1 MKISERGRNIQASP
15 IRRLVPLADQAKKK
29 GIKVYHLNI
38 GQPDIPTPGPVF
50 EAIKNF
56 NEKVLSYGP
65 SQGLPELR
73 EEIAKYFREYGID
86 LTMENVLITLGGSEA
101 IHFAFSVIADPGD
114 EIIIPE
120 PYYTNYNGY
129 ASFAGI
135 RIVPVT
141 SKAEGGYR
149 LPSVEE
155 IENKIT
161 SKTKGILICSPNNPT
176 GTVYSD
182 EELGRIVYLAKKHD
196 LFIIGDE
203 VYKEFIYDGLKHRSI
218 LELKGVEERTIVVDS
233 ISKRF
238 SSCGARIGAI
248 ITRNKEIMDSLVRFA
263 QARLCPP
270 TIEQIGAIAAYRMG
284 MSYFKPINEE
294 YQMRRDAM
302 FSALEKMEGVIIKK
316 PQGAFYIF
324 TKLPVKDADEFAQWL
339 LKDFSVDGETIMVA
353 PGNGFYGTEG
363 LGTNEIRLAYVLNVE
378 SINRAMSIFEKG
390 LKEFRVNASNI

>member
-15 IRRLVPLADQAKKK
+15 IRRLVPLADQAKKR

-38 GQPDIPTPGPVF
+38 GQPDIPTPEPVF
-50 EAIKNF
+50 EAIRNF

-86 LTMENVLITLGGSEA
+86 LSMENVLITLGGSEA

-135 RIVPVT
+135 KIVPVT
-141 SKAEGGYR
+141 SKAEDGYR

-155 IENKIT
+155 IESKIT
-161 SKTKGILICSPNNPT
+161 PRTKGILICSPNNPT
-176 GTVYSD
+176 GTVYND
-182 EELGRIVYLAKKHD
+182 EELGRIVYLAKKYD

-248 ITRNKEIMDSLVRFA
+248 ITRNKEVMDSLVRFA

-270 TIEQIGAIAAYRMG
+270 TIEQVGAIAAYRMG

-294 YQMRRDAM
+294 YQRRRDAM
-302 FSALEKMEGVIIKK
+302 FSALERMEGVTIKK

-324 TKLPVKDADEFAQWL
+324 AKLPVEDADEFAQWL
-339 LKDFSVDGETIMVA
+339 LRDFSVDGETVMVA
-353 PGNGFYGTEG
+353 PGNGFYGTPG
-363 LGTNEIRLAYVLNVE
+363 LGKNEIRLAYVLNVE
-378 SINRAMSIFEKG
+378 SINKAMKILEKG
-390 LKEFRVNASNI
+390 LKEFRSK

>member
-15 IRRLVPLADQAKKK
+15 IRRLVPLADSAKKR

-38 GQPDIPTPGPVF
+38 GQPDIPTPEPVF

-86 LTMENVLITLGGSEA
+86 LSMENVLITLGGSEA
-101 IHFAFSVIADPGD
+101 IHFAFSVMADPGD

-135 RIVPVT
+135 KIVPVT
-141 SKAEGGYR
+141 SKAEDGYR

-155 IENKIT
+155 IE
-161 SKTKGILICSPNNPT
+161 SKVTPKTRGILICSPNNPT
-176 GTVYSD
+176 GTVYND
-182 EELGRIVYLAKKHD
+182 EELGRIVYIAKKYN

-248 ITRNKEIMDSLVRFA
+248 ITRNKEIMDSLIRFA

-270 TIEQIGAIAAYRMG
+270 TIEQVGAIAAYRMG

-294 YQMRRDAM
+294 YEKRRDAM
-302 FSALEKMEGVIIKK
+302 FSALEKMEGVTIKK

-324 TKLPVKDADEFAQWL
+324 AKLPVEDADEFAQWL
-339 LKDFSVDGETIMVA
+339 LKDFSVDGETVMVA

-363 LGTNEIRLAYVLNVE
+363 LGKNEVRLAYVLNVE
-378 SINRAMSIFEKG
+378 SINRAMAIFERG
-390 LKEFRVNASNI
+390 LKEFRNR

>member
-15 IRRLVPLADQAKKK
+15 IRRLVPLADSAKKR

-38 GQPDIPTPGPVF
+38 GQPDIPTPEPVY

-86 LTMENVLITLGGSEA
+86 LTMENVLITVGGSEA

-129 ASFAGI
+129 ASFAGVK
-135 RIVPVT
+135 IVPVT
-141 SKAEGGYR
+141 SKAEDGYR

-155 IENKIT
+155 IESRIT
-161 SKTKGILICSPNNPT
+161 SRTKGILICSPNNPT
-176 GTVYSD
+176 GTVYND

-248 ITRNKEIMDSLVRFA
+248 ITRNKEVMDSLVRFA

-270 TIEQIGAIAAYRMG
+270 TIEQVGAIAAYRMG
-284 MSYFKPINEE
+284 ISYFKPINEE
-294 YQMRRDAM
+294 YERRRNAM
-302 FSALEKMEGVIIKK
+302 FSALEKMEGVTIKK

-324 TKLPVKDADEFAQWL
+324 AKLPVEDADEFAQWL
-339 LKDFSVDGETIMVA
+339 LRDFSVDGETVMVA

-363 LGTNEIRLAYVLNVE
+363 LGKNEVRLAYVLNVD
-378 SINRAMSIFEKG
+378 SINRAMTIFEKG
-390 LKEFRVNASNI
+390 LKEFTGR

>member
-1 MKISERGRNIQASP
+1 MRISERGKNIQASP
-15 IRRLVPLADQAKKK
+15 IRRLVPLADSAKKR

-38 GQPDIPTPGPVF
+38 GQPDIPTPEPVY
-50 EAIKNF
+50 EAIRNF

-73 EEIAKYFREYGID
+73 EEIAKYFNEYGID
-86 LTMENVLITLGGSEA
+86 LSMENVLITVGGSEA

-135 RIVPVT
+135 KIVPVT
-141 SKAEGGYR
+141 SKAEDGYR

-155 IENKIT
+155 IESKIT
-161 SKTKGILICSPNNPT
+161 PRTKGILICSPNNPT
-176 GTVYSD
+176 GTVYND
-182 EELGRIVYLAKKHD
+182 EELGRIVYLAKKYD

-218 LELKGVEERTIVVDS
+218 LELKGVEDRTIVVDS

-248 ITRNKEIMDSLVRFA
+248 ITRNKEVMDSLVRFA

-270 TIEQIGAIAAYRMG
+270 TIEQVGAIAAYRMG
-284 MSYFKPINEE
+284 ISYFKPINEE
-294 YQMRRDAM
+294 YQRRRDAM
-302 FSALEKMEGVIIKK
+302 FSALERMEGVAIKK

-324 TKLPVKDADEFAQWL
+324 AKLPVDDADEFAQWL
-339 LKDFSVDGETIMVA
+339 LRDFSVDGETVMVA

-363 LGTNEIRLAYVLNVE
+363 LGKNEVRLAYVLNVE
-378 SINRAMSIFEKG
+378 SINRAMAIFEKG
-390 LKEFRVNASNI
+390 LKEFRSR

>member
-1 MKISERGRNIQASP
+1 MRISERGKNIQASP
-15 IRRLVPLADQAKKK
+15 IRRLVPLADSAKKR

-38 GQPDIPTPGPVF
+38 GQPDIPTPEPVY
-50 EAIKNF
+50 EAIRNF

-73 EEIAKYFREYGID
+73 EEIAKYFNAYGID
-86 LTMENVLITLGGSEA
+86 LSTENVLITVGGSEA

-135 RIVPVT
+135 KIVPVT
-141 SKAEGGYR
+141 SKAEDGYR

-155 IENKIT
+155 IESKIT
-161 SKTKGILICSPNNPT
+161 PKTKGILICSPNNPT
-176 GTVYSD
+176 GTVYND
-182 EELGRIVYLAKKHD
+182 EELGRIVYLAKKYA

-248 ITRNKEIMDSLVRFA
+248 ITRNKEVMDSLVRFA

-270 TIEQIGAIAAYRMG
+270 TIEQVGAISAYKMG
-284 MSYFKPINEE
+284 TSYFKPINEE
-294 YQMRRDAM
+294 YQRRRDAM
-302 FSALEKMEGVIIKK
+302 FSALERMEGVTIKK

-324 TKLPVKDADEFAQWL
+324 AKLPVDDADEFAQWL
-339 LKDFSVDGETIMVA
+339 LRDFSVDGETVMVA

-363 LGTNEIRLAYVLNVE
+363 LGKNEVRLAYVLNVE
-378 SINRAMSIFEKG
+378 SINRAMEIFEKG
-390 LKEFRVNASNI
+390 LKEFRSR

>member
-15 IRRLVPLADQAKKK
+15 IRRLVPLADQAKKR

-38 GQPDIPTPGPVF
+38 GQPDIPTPEPVF
-50 EAIKNF
+50 EAIRNF

-86 LTMENVLITLGGSEA
+86 LSMENVLITLGGSEA

-135 RIVPVT
+135 KIVPVT
-141 SKAEGGYR
+141 SKAEDGYR

-155 IENKIT
+155 IESKIT
-161 SKTKGILICSPNNPT
+161 PRTKGILICSPNNPT
-176 GTVYSD
+176 GTVYND
-182 EELGRIVYLAKKHD
+182 EELGRIVYLAKKYD

-248 ITRNKEIMDSLVRFA
+248 ITRNKEVMDSLVRFA

-270 TIEQIGAIAAYRMG
+270 TIEQVGAIAAYRMG

-294 YQMRRDAM
+294 YQRRRDAM
-302 FSALEKMEGVIIKK
+302 FSALERMEGVTIKK

-324 TKLPVKDADEFAQWL
+324 TKLPLEDADEFAQWL
-339 LKDFSVDGETIMVA
+339 LRDFSVDGETVMVA
-353 PGNGFYGTEG
+353 PGNGFYGTPG
-363 LGTNEIRLAYVLNVE
+363 LGKNEIRLAYVLNVE
-378 SINRAMSIFEKG
+378 SINKAMKILEKG
-390 LKEFRVNASNI
+390 LKEFRSK

>member
-1 MKISERGRNIQASP
+1 MRISERGKNIQASP
-15 IRRLVPLADQAKKK
+15 IRRLVPLADSAKKR

-38 GQPDIPTPGPVF
+38 GQPDIPTPEPVY
-50 EAIKNF
+50 EAIRNF

-73 EEIAKYFREYGID
+73 EEIAKYFNEYGID
-86 LTMENVLITLGGSEA
+86 LSMENVLITVGGSEA

-135 RIVPVT
+135 KIVPVT
-141 SKAEGGYR
+141 SKAEDGYR

-155 IENKIT
+155 IESKIT
-161 SKTKGILICSPNNPT
+161 PRTKGILICSPNNPT
-176 GTVYSD
+176 GTVYND
-182 EELGRIVYLAKKHD
+182 EELGRIVYLAKKYD
-196 LFIIGDE
+196 IFIIGDE

-218 LELKGVEERTIVVDS
+218 LELKGVEDRTIVVDS

-248 ITRNKEIMDSLVRFA
+248 ITRNKEVMDSLVRFA

-270 TIEQIGAIAAYRMG
+270 TIEQVGAIAAYRMG
-284 MSYFKPINEE
+284 ISYFKPINEE
-294 YQMRRDAM
+294 YQRRRDAM
-302 FSALEKMEGVIIKK
+302 FSALERMEGVAIKK

-324 TKLPVKDADEFAQWL
+324 AKLPVDDADEFAQWL
-339 LKDFSVDGETIMVA
+339 LRDFSVDGETVMVA

-363 LGTNEIRLAYVLNVE
+363 LGKNEVRLAYVLNVE
-378 SINRAMSIFEKG
+378 SINRAMAIFEKG
-390 LKEFRVNASNI
+390 LKEFRSR

>member
-1 MKISERGRNIQASP
+1 MRISQRGKNIQASP
-15 IRRLVPLADQAKKK
+15 IRRLVPLADEAKKR

-38 GQPDIPTPGPVF
+38 GQPDIPTPETVF
-50 EAIKNF
+50 DAIKNF
-56 NEKVLSYGP
+56 KERVLSYGP

-73 EEIAKYFREYGID
+73 EEIAKYYREYGIS
-86 LTMENVLITLGGSEA
+86 LEMENVLITIGGSEA
-101 IHFAFSVIADPGD
+101 IHFSFSVIADPGD
-114 EIIIPE
+114 EMIIPE

-141 SKAEGGYR
+141 TKAEDGYR

-155 IENKIT
+155 IESKIT
-161 SKTKGILICSPNNPT
+161 LKTKGILICSPNNPT

-182 EELGRIVYLAKKHD
+182 EELGRIVYLARKYD

-248 ITRNKEIMDSLVRFA
+248 ITRNRDVMDSLVRFA

-270 TIEQIGAIAAYRMG
+270 TIEQLGAIAAYRMG
-284 MSYFKPINEE
+284 ISYFKPINEE
-294 YQMRRDAM
+294 YQRRRDAM
-302 FSALEKMEGVIIKK
+302 FSALEKMEGVTIKK

-324 TKLPVKDADEFAQWL
+324 AKIPVEDADLFAQWL
-339 LKDFSVDGETIMVA
+339 LRDFSVNGETVMVA

-363 LGTNEIRLAYVLNVE
+363 LGKNEIRLAYVLNEE
-378 SINRAMSIFEKG
+378 SINKALAIIEKG
-390 LKEFRVNASNI
+390 LKEFGRG

>member
-1 MKISERGRNIQASP
+1 MRISERGKNIQASP
-15 IRRLVPLADQAKKK
+15 IRRLVPLADSAKKR

-38 GQPDIPTPGPVF
+38 GQPDIHTPEPVF

-73 EEIAKYFREYGID
+73 EEIAKYFGEHGID
-86 LTMENVLITLGGSEA
+86 LSMENVLITLGGSEA
-101 IHFAFSVIADPGD
+101 IHFAFSLIADSGD

-141 SKAEGGYR
+141 SKAEDGYR

-155 IENKIT
+155 IE
-161 SKTKGILICSPNNPT
+161 SKVTPKTRGILICSPNNPT
-176 GTVYSD
+176 GTVYND
-182 EELGRIVYLAKKHD
+182 EELGRIVYLAKKHN

-218 LELKGVEERTIVVDS
+218 LELKGVEDRTIVVDS

-248 ITRNKEIMDSLVRFA
+248 ITKNNEVMDSLIRFA

-270 TIEQIGAIAAYRMG
+270 TIEQVGAIAAYKMG
-284 MSYFKPINEE
+284 MSYFKPVSEE
-294 YQMRRDAM
+294 YQKRRDAM
-302 FSALEKMEGVIIKK
+302 FSVLEKMEGVTIKK
-316 PQGAFYIF
+316 PHGAFYIF
-324 TKLPVKDADEFAQWL
+324 AKLPVEDADEFAQWL
-339 LKDFSVDGETIMVA
+339 LKDFSVDGETVMVA

-363 LGTNEIRLAYVLNVE
+363 LGKNEVRLAYVLNVE
-378 SINRAMSIFEKG
+378 SINRAMAIFEKG
-390 LKEFRVNASNI
+390 LKEFRSK

>member
-1 MKISERGRNIQASP
+1 MRISERGKNIQASP
-15 IRRLVPLADQAKKK
+15 IRRLVPLADSAKKR

-38 GQPDIPTPGPVF
+38 GQPDIHTPEPVF

-86 LTMENVLITLGGSEA
+86 LSMENVLITLGGSEA
-101 IHFAFSVIADPGD
+101 IHFAFSAIADPED

-141 SKAEGGYR
+141 SKAEDGYR

-155 IENKIT
+155 IE
-161 SKTKGILICSPNNPT
+161 SKVTPKTRGILICSPNNPT
-176 GTVYSD
+176 GTVYND
-182 EELGRIVYLAKKHD
+182 EELGRIVYLAKKHN

-218 LELKGVEERTIVVDS
+218 LELKGVEDRTIVVDS

-248 ITRNKEIMDSLVRFA
+248 ITKNNEVMDSLIRFA

-270 TIEQIGAIAAYRMG
+270 TIEQVGAIAAYKMG
-284 MSYFKPINEE
+284 MSYFKPVNEE
-294 YQMRRDAM
+294 YQKRRDAM
-302 FSALEKMEGVIIKK
+302 FSALEKMEGVTIKK
-316 PQGAFYIF
+316 PHGAFYIF
-324 TKLPVKDADEFAQWL
+324 AKLPIEDAEEFAQWL
-339 LKDFSVDGETIMVA
+339 LKDFSVDGETVMVA

-363 LGTNEIRLAYVLNVE
+363 LGKNEVRLAYVLNVE
-378 SINRAMSIFEKG
+378 SINRAMAIFEKG
-390 LKEFRVNASNI
+390 LKEFRSK

>member
-1 MKISERGRNIQASP
+1 MRISERGKNIQASP
-15 IRRLVPLADQAKKK
+15 IRRLVPLADSAKKR

-38 GQPDIPTPGPVF
+38 GQPDIHTPEPVF

-73 EEIAKYFREYGID
+73 EEIAKYFGEYGID
-86 LTMENVLITLGGSEA
+86 LSMENVLITLGGSEA

-141 SKAEGGYR
+141 SKAEDGYR

-155 IENKIT
+155 IE
-161 SKTKGILICSPNNPT
+161 SKVTPKTRGILICSPNNPT
-176 GTVYSD
+176 GTVYND
-182 EELGRIVYLAKKHD
+182 EELGRIVYLTKKHN

-218 LELKGVEERTIVVDS
+218 LELKGVEDRTIVVDS

-248 ITRNKEIMDSLVRFA
+248 ITKNNEVMDSLIRFA

-270 TIEQIGAIAAYRMG
+270 TIEQVGAIAAYKMG
-284 MSYFKPINEE
+284 MSYFKPVSAE
-294 YQMRRDAM
+294 YQKRRDAM
-302 FSALEKMEGVIIKK
+302 FSVLEKMEGVTIKK
-316 PQGAFYIF
+316 PHGAFYIF
-324 TKLPVKDADEFAQWL
+324 AKLPIEDADEFAQWL
-339 LKDFSVDGETIMVA
+339 LKDFSVDGETVMVA

-363 LGTNEIRLAYVLNVE
+363 LGKNEVRLAYVLNVE
-378 SINRAMSIFEKG
+378 SINRAMAIFEKG
-390 LKEFRVNASNI
+390 LKEFRSK